1 MNKAVVASGLTKAYG
16 DTVALDG
23 VDLAVAEGEV
33 FGLIGPNGA
42 GKTTLIRALTGTTPV
57 DGDISVFDSE
67 PTAVDSDR
75 IGLLPQ
81 SFSPP
86 ARLTA
91 RELVD
96 YYGGLYEHARET
108 DQVLRDVGLIESAD
122 SWYETLSGGQQR
134 RVCVASALVND
145 PDLLF
150 LDEPTTGIDPVGRR
164 SLWEL
169 LESLAAGGTTV
180 VLTSHSMAEVQRLSD
195 RVGLLQD
202 GQLVAV
208 GTPSQL
214 IADHGGNSRL
224 VIGTEA
230 SKAGATALEHAGFAV
245 TASPGEILVD
255 GVSPVDIGEAV
266 DALSAAG
273 ISYDSL
279 SWSEPSL
286 EDVYLQLTGERF
298 DPVTTASTAAAEPSE
313 PPEQAA
319 TLGGDQ

>member
-1 MNKAVVASGLTKAYG
+1 MNEVVVADGVAKTYG
-16 DTVALDG
+16 ETVALSG
-23 VDLAVAEGEV
+23 VDLSVAEGEV

-57 DGDISVFDSE
+57 EGEIAVFGSE

-91 RELVD
+91 RELID
-96 YYGGLYEHARET
+96 YYGGLYATARET
-108 DQVLRDVGLIESAD
+108 DAVLRDVGLVEAAD

-134 RVCVASALVND
+134 RVCVGTALVNN

-150 LDEPTTGIDPVGRR
+150 LDEPTTGIDPAGRR
-164 SLWEL
+164 ALWEL

-195 RVGLLQD
+195 RVGLLQE

-208 GTPSQL
+208 GTPTDL

-224 VIGTEA
+224 VIGTDA
-230 SKAGATALEHAGFAV
+230 SETAATALADAGFAA
-245 TASPGEILVD
+245 TAAPGEIVVD
-255 GVSPVDIGEAV
+255 SVSPVEIGGAV
-266 DALSAAG
+266 DVLSAAG

-279 SWSEPSL
+279 EWTEPSL
-286 EDVYLQLTGERF
+286 EDVYLQLTGEAFEGGVR
-298 DPVTTASTAAAEPSE
+298 PATPRSE
-313 PPEQAA
+313 PNAA
-319 TLGGDQ
+319 QTAPQEVDQ